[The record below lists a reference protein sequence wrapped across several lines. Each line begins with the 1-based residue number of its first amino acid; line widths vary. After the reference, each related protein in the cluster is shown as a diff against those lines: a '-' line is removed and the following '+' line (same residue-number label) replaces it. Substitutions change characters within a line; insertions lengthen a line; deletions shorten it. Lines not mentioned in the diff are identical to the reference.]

1 MPTNNVSNNV
11 NNSAAQLQLYA
22 NEKARTEKP
31 ATSQPQN
38 QNPVNPPLTQTDSV
52 QISAQARTLLA
63 KDLAPIGNVTP
74 LTNGM
79 GIEPPK
85 GS

>member
-1 MPTNNVSNNV
+1 MPVNNI

-22 NEKARTEKP
+22 NEKATVQKP
-31 ATSQPQN
+31 ATTPQPQS
-38 QNPVNPPLTQTDSV
+38 QNNVTPAAQADSV
-52 QISAQARTLLA
+52 RISEQARVLQS
-63 KDLAPIGNVTP
+63 KDSSAIGDNVSP

>member
-1 MPTNNVSNNV
+1 MPVNNI

-22 NEKARTEKP
+22 NEKAAAQKSAITP
-31 ATSQPQN
+31 QPQS
-38 QNPVNPPLTQTDSV
+38 QNTATPVAQADSV
-52 QISAQARTLLA
+52 RISEQARALQS
-63 KDLAPIGNVTP
+63 KDSFPIDDNLSP

>member
-1 MPTNNVSNNV
+1 MPVNNI

-22 NEKARTEKP
+22 NEKATAQKP
-31 ATSQPQN
+31 AGTVPAQN
-38 QNPVNPPLTQTDSV
+38 QNTVTPAAQTDSV
-52 QISAQARTLLA
+52 RISEQARALQS
-63 KDLAPIGNVTP
+63 KDSSAINDNVSP

-85 GS
+85 SN